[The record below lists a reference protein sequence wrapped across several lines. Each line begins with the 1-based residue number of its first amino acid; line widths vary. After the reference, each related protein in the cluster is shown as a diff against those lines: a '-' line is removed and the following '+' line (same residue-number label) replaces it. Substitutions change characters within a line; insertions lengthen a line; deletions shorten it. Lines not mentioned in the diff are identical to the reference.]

1 MIDRRRRPAWSP
13 GPSRRFVVAA
23 VLLAVLAGPLAVVGW
38 LRMNQPAPTA
48 AAGRFDPNVVR
59 TVAEPP
65 VNVDVDVATPTTTTP
80 EPTPPEP
87 VVEPPTTVPA
97 PEVVTVAGSRLRR
110 GVARPISAP
119 ATVADVRGARI
130 GLYSSAGQAE
140 ADETFSNPTWEGLP
154 LVFLV
159 QQRQGDWL
167 EVQLNT
173 RPNQTTA
180 WVRAADVDLRQ
191 VSHRVVVSL
200 ASRSLTVYDGQTA
213 VMEAQV
219 AIGTSSTPT
228 PRGNYY
234 VDGAVRTPDPS
245 GVYGPFQ
252 VSVAAFSEVL
262 MSFGSGVG
270 QIAFHGTNAP
280 SLVGTAASNGCL
292 RMNNADITRLVNTV
306 PIGTPIQIA

>member
-1 MIDRRRRPAWSP
+1 MLQRRAGR
-13 GPSRRFVVAA
+13 RRFVLAA
-23 VLLAVLAGPLAVVGW
+23 VLVAVVAAPVAAAGW
-38 LRMNQPAPTA
+38 LWLNPPAPSA
-48 AAGRFDPNVVR
+48 ATGRFDPNVIR

-65 VNVDVDVATPTTTTP
+65 VTTTTP
-80 EPTPPEP
+80 EAVATAPPD
-87 VVEPPTTVPA
+87 TV

-110 GVARPISAP
+110 GMARPVSSP
-119 ATVADVRGARI
+119 ATVADVSGSRI
-130 GLYSSAGQAE
+130 GLYSTPGQAE
-140 ADETFSNPTWEGLP
+140 ADDTFSNPTWEGLP

-180 WVRAADVDLRQ
+180 WVRAADVNLRQ
-191 VSHRVVVSL
+191 VTHKIVVSL
-200 ASRSLTVYDGQTA
+200 AARSLTVYDGQTPI
-213 VMEAQV
+213 MEADV
-219 AIGTSSTPT
+219 AIGTPSTPT
-228 PRGNYY
+228 PRGSYY

-270 QIAFHGTNAP
+270 QIAMHGTNGP
-280 SLVGTAASNGCL
+280 SLIGTAASNGCL
-292 RMNNADITRLVNTV
+292 RMNNADITRLANTIE
-306 PIGTPIQIA
+306 IGTPVQIT